1 MVGNRSAPSVRVI
14 ESTVASS
21 SSDMNES
28 IGFECMNECASGN
41 TFRQFQ
47 ALTKTAADSVDAMRA
62 PGGISFPSLASSS
75 TIM

>member
-1 MVGNRSAPSVRVI
+1 MVGNRSAPSVRVV

-21 SSDMNES
+21 GSDMNES
-28 IGFECMNECASGN
+28 IGFECVDKFASGN
-41 TFRQFQ
+41 TLRQFQ

-62 PGGISFPSLASSS
+62 SGGISFPSMASSS

>member
-28 IGFECMNECASGN
+28 IGFECMNEGTSGN
-41 TFRQFQ
+41 TLRQFQ

-62 PGGISFPSLASSS
+62 SGGISFLSLASSS